1 MKKIDMLLFAICLL
15 FLTGCGSGGNQQ
27 LNTFHDDMDSF
38 YDSLST
44 TVSVLES
51 IDPQSETAVEEMLA
65 QLDNMTV
72 LFDSLASME
81 YPEPFESIQETA
93 IEASEYINTASELY
107 HEAYADGNYDDSL
120 AEAAAEN
127 YTRAMKRINY
137 VAILLQGRYPED
149 ENVTI
154 LSEPDEPDW
163 NGGEGTTASEP
174 AP

>member
-1 MKKIDMLLFAICLL
+1 MKRMKLLVLIICLL
-15 FLTGCGSGGNQQ
+15 LLNGCGNSGNQQ
-27 LNTFHDDMDSF
+27 LDAFHDDMDNF

-51 IDPQSETAVEEMLA
+51 IDPQSDSAVEEMLA
-65 QLDNMTV
+65 QLDSMTV
-72 LFDSLASME
+72 LFESLASME

-93 IEASEYINTASELY
+93 GEASEYMSAAAELY

-149 ENVTI
+149 ENVTVI
-154 LSEPDEPDW
+154 SEPDEPDW
-163 NGGEGTTASEP
+163 NGGEGTAPSE
-174 AP
+174 

>member
-1 MKKIDMLLFAICLL
+1 MKNMKMLALALCLL
-15 FLTGCGSGGNQQ
+15 LLTGCGSGGNQQ
-27 LNTFHDDMDSF
+27 LDTFHNNMDSF

-51 IDPQSETAVEEMLA
+51 IDPQSETAVDEMLA
-65 QLDNMTV
+65 QLDSMTV
-72 LFDSLASME
+72 LFESLASME

-93 IEASEYINTASELY
+93 SEASEYIATAAELY

-127 YTRAMKRINY
+127 YARAMKRINY

-154 LSEPDEPDW
+154 VSEPDEPDW
-163 NGGEGTTASEP
+163 NGGEGTAPSE
-174 AP
+174 